1 MIEFTDTLPDDLL
14 MCGDFTV
21 GILKQSNRTWPF
33 YEHDTV
39 LANRV
44 IGLKLDCHL
53 ANSFKLSCILHNQEV
68 LNLCCYTGLQ
78 S

>member
-1 MIEFTDTLPDDLL
+1 MIEFTDALPYDLL
-14 MCGDFTV
+14 MCGDFTIS
-21 GILKQSNRTWPF
+21 ILEQSYRTWPF

-44 IGLKLDCHL
+44 IGFKLDCYL
-53 ANSFKLSCILHNQEV
+53 TNSFKLSCILHNQKV
-68 LNLCCYTGLQ
+68 LNLCCNTGLK